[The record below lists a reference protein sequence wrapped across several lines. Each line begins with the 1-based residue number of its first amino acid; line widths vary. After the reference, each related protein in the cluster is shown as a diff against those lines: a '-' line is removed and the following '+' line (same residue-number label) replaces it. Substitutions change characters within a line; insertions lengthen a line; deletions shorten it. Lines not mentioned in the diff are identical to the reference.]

1 MDEMDALGVSQATYG
16 GGVDPGMAGDFTPSA
31 SDAAQQA
38 AATGSMGQGTGT
50 GGGFLG
56 EGVPTGISGWDY
68 QTTSGQTLS
77 GLRDLQAQGL
87 GSQMIPSG
95 QTVNQAVASLNLAR
109 GLDFAAPYAVQA
121 IPGVGSILTAS
132 RVAQGGFRELF
143 NPFGNIDMIRDA
155 VTRNQME
162 RQTGQQAAFTART
175 NPEGGLTGGV
185 GGVAGGAGSFSGDGG
200 MSVTPAIS
208 PTLGSIP
215 GGAAGLSAGLPGGR
229 GYSGTAAGQVGAV
242 GALGNLGEEEDE
254 EERAR
259 KQATGLFSTSRTF
272 AEGGMVGPGGMPMF
286 GGMPDPNRV
295 TPAAGLREQP
305 MAAPVSP
312 QMAGM
317 QARQFAQ
324 QNPQQLAEIRQEIME
339 ALQSGELQPQSLNLL
354 VQLAQVVSQNPD
366 MYPYARNFLIQQ
378 GVMDE
383 DDLPPQF
390 DPAVQF
396 ILDVVAE
403 AAKGVSGSAPAAA
416 GTAPPVASMA
426 KGGMVPDSKKSSGG
440 VVIEAH
446 EYEYVIPKHIVLQ
459 KGTDFFDKLIG
470 KDVKAERSVA

>member
-143 NPFGNIDMIRDA
+143 NPFGSVDVLNDIIS
-155 VTRNQME
+155 RNQME
-162 RQTGQQAAFTART
+162 RQNEQQAAFR
-175 NPEGGLTGGV
+175 EGRPSVMPGEPDIFSV
-185 GGVAGGAGSFSGDGG
+185 GQGG

-208 PTLGSIP
+208 PTLGNIP
-215 GGAAGLSAGLPGGR
+215 GGAAGLSTGLPGGR
-229 GYSGTAAGQVGAV
+229 GYSGAAAGQVGAA

-254 EERAR
+254 EERKR
-259 KQATGLFSTSRTF
+259 KQETGLFSTSRTF

-383 DDLPPQF
+383 DDLPPKF

>member
-121 IPGVGSILTAS
+121 IPGVGSILTAA

-162 RQTGQQAAFTART
+162 RQNEQQAAFR
-175 NPEGGLTGGV
+175 EGRPSVMPGEPDI
-185 GGVAGGAGSFSGDGG
+185 FSGGQGG
-200 MSVTPAIS
+200 DSTPTPAIS
-208 PTLGSIP
+208 SMLGTIL

-229 GYSGTAAGQVGAV
+229 GYSGAAAGQVGAA
-242 GALGNLGEEEDE
+242 GAPGNLGEEEDE
-254 EERAR
+254 EERRR
-259 KQATGLFSTSRTF
+259 KQETGLFSKSKTF

-470 KDVKAERSVA
+470 KDVKAERSAA

>member
-121 IPGVGSILTAS
+121 IPGVGSILTAA

-185 GGVAGGAGSFSGDGG
+185 GGVVGGAGSFSGDGG

-208 PTLGSIP
+208 STLGNIP
-215 GGAAGLSAGLPGGR
+215 GGAAGLSTGLPGGR
-229 GYSGTAAGQVGAV
+229 GYSGTAAGQVGAA
-242 GALGNLGEEEDE
+242 GALGNLGEEEDD
-254 EERAR
+254 EERKR
-259 KQATGLFSTSRTF
+259 KQETGLFSKSKDIRGGWYGGTRRYAHVRRDAGSEPCNARSGPARAAHGRTGEPSDGRDASAAVRA
-272 AEGGMVGPGGMPMF
+272 AE
-286 GGMPDPNRV
+286 
-295 TPAAGLREQP
+295 
-305 MAAPVSP
+305 
-312 QMAGM
+312 
-317 QARQFAQ
+317 
-324 QNPQQLAEIRQEIME
+324 
-339 ALQSGELQPQSLNLL
+339 
-354 VQLAQVVSQNPD
+354 
-366 MYPYARNFLIQQ
+366 
-378 GVMDE
+378 
-383 DDLPPQF
+383 
-390 DPAVQF
+390 
-396 ILDVVAE
+396 
-403 AAKGVSGSAPAAA
+403 PAAA
-416 GTAPPVASMA
+416 RRDPTG
-426 KGGMVPDSKKSSGG
+426 DHGG
-440 VVIEAH
+440 V
-446 EYEYVIPKHIVLQ
+446 
-459 KGTDFFDKLIG
+459 
-470 KDVKAERSVA
+470 AER